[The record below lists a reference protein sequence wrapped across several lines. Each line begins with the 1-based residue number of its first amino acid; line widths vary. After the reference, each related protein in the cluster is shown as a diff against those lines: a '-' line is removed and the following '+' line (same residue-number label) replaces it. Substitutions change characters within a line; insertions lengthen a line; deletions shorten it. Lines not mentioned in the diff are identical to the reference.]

1 MGKHPAVELQV
12 LDLGSGNG
20 KTPIPS
26 GPSTRTNS
34 VSGIATPAT
43 IDTEANSEDEE
54 TLPLDA
60 APTSS
65 TTLSTTRAIIV
76 ITQLISVQLFS
87 SFCNGVIVVGLPAIA
102 ASLHMEGA
110 LLLWPTS
117 VFYLTAGACL
127 MLAGSIADVLGTRP
141 MILTAS
147 ALLAIS
153 ATCCGVSRNGA
164 ELIACRGLQGISNAI
179 AVPASVSIIST
190 RVRDGQPRNIG
201 FSCLGFAAPLGFLL
215 GLVLG
220 GVFVDGVG
228 WRPAFYLVAAAS
240 CATGL
245 VGAWVLPKDEKPKTW
260 SCVKRQLRDEIDWVG
275 TIISSTG
282 LVTLSYALALGV
294 TNLRDI
300 RTLSADVAN
309 IKTATTIS
317 LLIIGVATVP
327 AFVCWMNYQV
337 KHDRPALIPNSFWR
351 DFSFTSIC
359 IMILFNT
366 AVTNGMEVFA
376 SLFFQQVQGLSALG
390 ASIRI
395 LPSLVTAVLTN
406 VSTGYFVNRMPVM
419 WMVLMSC
426 GLSAL
431 SPLLL
436 AIINPHWS
444 YWYMAFF
451 AQLLQ
456 GISMNVLFTVGL
468 LIISAIFPPHT
479 QALGGAVFN
488 TCAQLGTSIGLT
500 ITSVISDS
508 RTAASRYEDKTSPQ
522 ALMTGYRAVFWA
534 LFAWMIVVL
543 CAGVGGLRKVG
554 KIGVK
559 RD

>member
-12 LDLGSGNG
+12 LDFGSGDND
-20 KTPIPS
+20 KTPTTS
-26 GPSTRTNS
+26 GPSTQRNS
-34 VSGIATPAT
+34 FSADATPAT
-43 IDTEANSEDEE
+43 LDTEANSSDDE
-54 TLPLDA
+54 TPLDA
-60 APTSS
+60 PLPST

-87 SFCNGVIVVGLPAIA
+87 SFCNGVIVVGLPSIA
-102 ASLHMEGA
+102 ASLHMQGA

-127 MLAGSIADVLGTRP
+127 MLAGSVTDVLGTRP
-141 MILTAS
+141 MVLTSS
-147 ALLAIS
+147 ALLVVS
-153 ATCCGVSRNGA
+153 AACCGVSRNGA
-164 ELIACRGLQGISNAI
+164 ELIAFRGLQGISNAI

-190 RVRDGQPRNIG
+190 RVQDGQPRNIG

-220 GVFVDGVG
+220 GLFVDGVG

-240 CATGL
+240 GATGL
-245 VGAWVLPKDEKPKTW
+245 VGAWVLPKDDKPK
-260 SCVKRQLRDEIDWVG
+260 SLQCIKRQLKDKIDWVG

-282 LVTLSYALALGV
+282 LVTVSYALA
-294 TNLRDI
+294 
-300 RTLSADVAN
+300 TLSADVNN

-317 LLIIGVATVP
+317 LLIIGVATIP

-366 AVTNGMEVFA
+366 AVTNGMEVFV
-376 SLFFQQVQGLSALG
+376 SLFFQQVQGSSALG

-419 WMVLMSC
+419 WMVLISC

-431 SPLLL
+431 SPLFM
-436 AIINPHWS
+436 AIINPGWP

-508 RTAASRYEDKTSPQ
+508 RTAASGYSDKTSPQ

-534 LFAWMIVVL
+534 LFAWMLVVL
-543 CAGVGGLRKVG
+543 CAGVGGLRRVG

>member
-1 MGKHPAVELQV
+1 MGRHAAVELKV
-12 LDLGSGNG
+12 LDLGSGEDD
-20 KTPIPS
+20 KSPPVS
-26 GPSTRTNS
+26 GPSTQRNS
-34 VSGIATPAT
+34 ISGDGFSTPT
-43 IDTEANSEDEE
+43 TDTEAEAGSSDDEA
-54 TLPLDA
+54 PLEIISA
-60 APTSS
+60 SQRV
-65 TTLSTTRAIIV
+65 LSRGRAIIV

-87 SFCNGVIVVGLPAIA
+87 SFCNGVIVVGLPSIA
-102 ASLHMEGA
+102 SSLHMQGS

-127 MLAGSIADVLGTRP
+127 MLAGSIADVIGTRP
-141 MILTAS
+141 MILTSS

-153 ATCCGVSRNGA
+153 AACCGVSRNGA
-164 ELIACRGLQGISNAI
+164 ELIAFRGLQGISNAI

-190 RVRDGQPRNIG
+190 RVQDGQPRNIG

-240 CATGL
+240 CATGC
-245 VGAWVLPKDEKPKTW
+245 VGVFVLPKDEKPKTW
-260 SCVKRQLRDEIDWVG
+260 NCVKKQLRNEIDWVG

-282 LVTLSYALALGV
+282 LVTLSYALA
-294 TNLRDI
+294 
-300 RTLSADVAN
+300 TLSADVDN
-309 IKTATTIS
+309 IKTAKTIA
-317 LLIIGVATVP
+317 LLVIGLATVP
-327 AFVCWMNYQV
+327 TFVVWMNHQV
-337 KHDRPALIPNSFWR
+337 KNNCPALIPNSFWR

-395 LPSLVTAVLTN
+395 LPSLITAVLTN
-406 VSTGYFVNRMPVM
+406 ISTGYFVNRMSVV
-419 WMVLMSC
+419 WMVLIAC

-431 SPLLL
+431 SPVLM
-436 AIINPHWS
+436 ATINPQWP

-456 GISMNVLFTVGL
+456 GICFNVLFTVGL

-508 RTAASRYEDKTSPQ
+508 RTAASSYEDKTSPQ

-534 LFAWMIVVL
+534 LFAWMLVVL

>member
-1 MGKHPAVELQV
+1 MGKHAAVELKV
-12 LDLGSGNG
+12 LDLGSGEDD
-20 KTPIPS
+20 KSPSAS
-26 GPSTRTNS
+26 GPSTQRNS
-34 VSGIATPAT
+34 ISGDGFSTPT
-43 IDTEANSEDEE
+43 TDTEAEAGSSDDE
-54 TLPLDA
+54 TPLDIIPA
-60 APTSS
+60 SQKV
-65 TTLSTTRAIIV
+65 LSRGRAIII

-87 SFCNGVIVVGLPAIA
+87 SFCNGVIVVGLPSIA
-102 ASLHMEGA
+102 SSLHMQGS

-127 MLAGSIADVLGTRP
+127 MLAGSIADVIGTRP
-141 MILTAS
+141 MVLTSS

-153 ATCCGVSRNGA
+153 AACCGVSRNGA
-164 ELIACRGLQGISNAI
+164 ELIAFRGLQGISNAI

-190 RVRDGQPRNIG
+190 RVQDGQPRNIG

-228 WRPAFYLVAAAS
+228 WRPAFYLVSAAS
-240 CATGL
+240 CATGC
-245 VGAWVLPKDEKPKTW
+245 VGVFVLPKDEKPKTW
-260 SCVKRQLRDEIDWVG
+260 NCVKKQLKSEIDWVG
-275 TIISSTG
+275 TLISSTG
-282 LVTLSYALALGV
+282 LVTLSYALA
-294 TNLRDI
+294 
-300 RTLSADVAN
+300 TLSADVDN
-309 IKTATTIS
+309 IKTAKTIA
-317 LLIIGVATVP
+317 LLVIGLATVP
-327 AFVCWMNYQV
+327 TFVVWMNHQV
-337 KHDRPALIPNSFWR
+337 KNNRPALIPNSFWR

-395 LPSLVTAVLTN
+395 LPSLITAVLTN
-406 VSTGYFVNRMPVM
+406 ISTGYFVNRMPVV
-419 WMVLMSC
+419 WMVLIAC

-431 SPLLL
+431 SPVLM
-436 AIINPHWS
+436 AIINPQWP

-456 GISMNVLFTVGL
+456 GICFNVLFTVGL

-508 RTAASRYEDKTSPQ
+508 RTAASGYDDKTSPQ

-534 LFAWMIVVL
+534 LFAWMLVVL

>member
-1 MGKHPAVELQV
+1 MGKQPSVELKI
-12 LDLGSGNG
+12 LGLASD
-20 KTPIPS
+20 KTPPVS
-26 GPSTRTNS
+26 GPSTQRNS
-34 VSGIATPAT
+34 VSDNIGFSTPNL
-43 IDTEANSEDEE
+43 DQEAQSDDEAPIELPPLNSAVVL
-54 TLPLDA
+54 TKG
-60 APTSS
+60 
-65 TTLSTTRAIIV
+65 RAIIV
-76 ITQLISVQLFS
+76 IIQLIGVQLFS
-87 SFCNGVIVVGLPAIA
+87 SFCNGVIVVGLPKIA
-102 ASLHMEGA
+102 DALDMDSG

-141 MILTAS
+141 MIMTAS
-147 ALLAIS
+147 LLLAVS
-153 ATCCGVSRNGA
+153 ALACGLARNGP
-164 ELIACRGLQGISNAI
+164 ELIAFRGLQGISNAI
-179 AVPASVSIIST
+179 AVPASVSIVST
-190 RVRDGQPRNIG
+190 KVQDGQPRNIG
-201 FSCLGFAAPLGFLL
+201 FSCLGFAGPLGFLL

-240 CATGL
+240 CALALIGF
-245 VGAWVLPKDEKPKTW
+245 WVLPKDTRPK
-260 SCVKRQLRDEIDWVG
+260 SLRSIKRQLAFEIDWIG
-275 TIISSTG
+275 TTISTTG
-282 LVTLSYALALGV
+282 LVTVSYALA
-294 TNLRDI
+294 
-300 RTLSADVAN
+300 TLSADVDN
-309 IKTATTIS
+309 IRSATTIA

-327 AFVCWMNYQV
+327 AFIYWMNYQV
-337 KHDRPALIPNSFWR
+337 KHGRPALIPNSFWR
-351 DFSFTSIC
+351 NVSFTSIC

-366 AVTNGMEVFA
+366 AVINGMEVFA

-406 VSTGYFVNRMPVM
+406 VSTGYLVNRMPVM
-419 WMVLMSC
+419 WIVLISC

-431 SPLLL
+431 SPMLM
-436 AIINPHWS
+436 AIINPHWP
-444 YWYMAFF
+444 YWDMAFF

-508 RTAASRYEDKTSPQ
+508 RTAASGAEDKSSPQ

-543 CAGVGGLRKVG
+543 AAGVGGLRKVG